1 MTRKRFIKLLMA
13 HGYQN
18 REAEFAAWC
27 ALSEYGE
34 YRLAWNNKWHALAVM
49 RRHRNA
55 LETTWE
61 ALCDGFRNV
70 LESIITPMADLIR
83 ETMRP
88 LTDALYEAL
97 NGREREGE
105 PYE

>member
-1 MTRKRFIKLLMA
+1 MTRKRFKRLLMG

-18 REAEFAAWC
+18 REAEFAALY

-49 RRHRNA
+49 RRQMQTLDAANKA
-55 LETTWE
+55 LR
-61 ALCDGFRNV
+61 DSFRDVIEN
-70 LESIITPMADLIR
+70 IIIPMAERIR
-83 ETMRP
+83 KTVRQMFGA
-88 LTDALYEAL
+88 LKDAIK
-97 NGREREGE
+97 EGG